1 MRGGPAPP
9 FATPRPLPDQL
20 AGETQFWHAFRRV
33 ERMRQAMT
41 VTIESLRS
49 DLAGSGPPL
58 FFPDPEV
65 PAVFNFDQG
74 LAAPETFPREDLT
87 RLAKLVLERD
97 GAEVLDYFDPDTGY
111 EELVFGYKGLRE
123 QIATR
128 IARTQGADLGP
139 RGVILASGSVQG
151 IALAVNGYV
160 NKGDIV
166 VAEAASFPYA
176 LRFMEMAGAELR
188 TVPVDDE
195 GMDVDALE
203 HLLAD
208 AGGRV
213 KMVYTI
219 PTFQTPTATEMSIP
233 RRRKLLALAKQ
244 HGFVILEDNVYGDL
258 RFAGEELP
266 TLLSMD
272 DSGLV
277 LQCGSFSK
285 IVAPALRLGWIAG
298 QPKAIEALAA
308 VRQDL
313 GVGQWLAR
321 VMTEFL
327 AEGLLDP
334 HIVQANAVYKAK
346 AEAAAQTLR
355 AHCGDYVSF
364 RDPQGSFYLWVEID
378 ERVDWGK
385 AASMAE
391 REGIFFRPGERFMND
406 TGGKQFLRLA
416 YSHVSEDV
424 IRRGLETLGGIV
436 RQCARVAA

>member
-1 MRGGPAPP
+1 
-9 FATPRPLPDQL
+9 
-20 AGETQFWHAFRRV
+20 
-33 ERMRQAMT
+33 MT
-41 VTIESLRS
+41 ATIESLRS

-74 LAAPETFPREDLT
+74 LAAPETFPREELT

-123 QIATR
+123 QIAAR
-128 IARTQGADLGP
+128 IARTQGVDVGT
-139 RGVILASGSVQG
+139 RGVILTSGSVQG

-203 HLLAD
+203 RLLAE

-219 PTFQTPTATEMSIP
+219 PTFQTPTATEMSVP
-233 RRRKLLALAKQ
+233 RRQKLLALAKR
-244 HGFVILEDNVYGDL
+244 HGFVIVEDNVYGDL
-258 RFAGEELP
+258 RFAGEDMP
-266 TLLSMD
+266 TLLGMD

-277 LQCGSFSK
+277 IQCGSFSK

-321 VMTEFL
+321 VMAEFL
-327 AEGLLDP
+327 TQGLLEP

-346 AEAAAQTLR
+346 ARAAAETLR

-378 ERVDWGK
+378 ERVDWDK
-385 AASMAE
+385 AARMAE

-406 TGGKQFLRLA
+406 TGGRQFLRLA

-424 IRRGLETLGGIV
+424 IRRGLETLGGIL